1 MPTLV
6 TPRLICT
13 PITPQDW
20 PFFLALQ
27 QDQQVMRYVAE
38 DRPQEAIR
46 EAFESRLP
54 AWSPGSEHWLCLV
67 VRDSA
72 TQTPLGVTGYRH
84 HEADCAEVGFL
95 FAPQAQGKGYGF
107 ESLQAVCDYAF
118 SQGGI
123 RRLTATVTAGN
134 VASKRLLEK
143 VGFVLEGELRE
154 SYWLAGEWHNDWLFG
169 LLRKEYC

>member
-1 MPTLV
+1 VIAVLTRKKQWSYFYADAGHATAHLHADN
-6 TPRLICT
+6 TARLA
-13 PITPQDW
+13 
-20 PFFLALQ
+20 FFLALQ

-95 FAPQAQGKGYGF
+95 FAPRRRERLRAG
-107 ESLQAVCDYAF
+107 VIT
-118 SQGGI
+118 GG
-123 RRLTATVTAGN
+123 LP
-134 VASKRLLEK
+134 LCL
-143 VGFVLEGELRE
+143 
-154 SYWLAGEWHNDWLFG
+154 
-169 LLRKEYC
+169 C